1 MKAEFL
7 KHASARF
14 GILKRDFRIFRIL
27 KRDFRI
33 LKILRRDFRILRRDF
48 RILTRDFRILRGDF
62 RILEKMSHLQP
73 DSYRCV
79 AVQNFFAC
87 GGQDQRRQISAR
99 HVDVHRVHIYVACI

>member
-14 GILKRDFRIFRIL
+14 GILKRDFGIFRIL

-33 LKILRRDFRILRRDF
+33 LKILRRDFMILRRDF

-62 RILEKMSHLQP
+62 RILEKSAHLEP
-73 DSYRCV
+73 DS
-79 AVQNFFAC
+79 
-87 GGQDQRRQISAR
+87 RRRRR
-99 HVDVHRVHIYVACI
+99 HKTDYKLCKRSRQKRIKLRES